1 VNGGRW
7 IAASTPPGAR
17 VLVAPDEP
25 EYYYLSG
32 RMAVTSYVYLLPI
45 NISDALVAQVTDDVL
60 AVRFDAIVW
69 AGGPPDRSL
78 APVYRALLL
87 RYYPAGS
94 DPELGLQMYLP
105 NTTAFAPAVAGALPQ
120 PPGRLPDAP
129 SDAAFCPPGFA
140 PQLRVS
146 RLNFV

>member
-25 EYYYLSG
+25 EFYYLSG

-60 AVRFDAIVW
+60 ASDVPAEHHRVRARR
-69 AGGPPDRSL
+69 GGRST
-78 APVYRALLL
+78 P
-87 RYYPAGS
+87 
-94 DPELGLQMYLP
+94 
-105 NTTAFAPAVAGALPQ
+105 TAGATARRAFGRGILPSW
-120 PPGRLPDAP
+120 LCAT
-129 SDAAFCPPGFA
+129 AASQQVKLCLAAIEVWLCGM
-140 PQLRVS
+140 V
-146 RLNFV
+146 